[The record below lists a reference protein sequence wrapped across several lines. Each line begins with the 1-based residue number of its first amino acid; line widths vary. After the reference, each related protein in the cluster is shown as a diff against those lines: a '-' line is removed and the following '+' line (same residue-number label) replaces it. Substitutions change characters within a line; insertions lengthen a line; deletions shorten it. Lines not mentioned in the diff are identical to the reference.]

1 MILLRYTLRRLLL
14 MIVVLLGISILAFTI
29 THLIPSSPAAMW
41 IGERATQEQIDRVN
55 EEMGFN
61 KPIYVQY
68 WLYMKN
74 LSHGD
79 LGVSLRTKQPVRDE
93 LVRRFSATFE
103 LVTLSLFVAVL
114 VGVPLGILSATHKD
128 TWGDRISRLVSISGV
143 SLPSFFLAM
152 LLQLAFASN
161 LHIMPLQGRIDSEIL
176 SEYPFA
182 AVTGFYLIDP
192 LLAGNWIAFKSSL
205 SHLILPVFA
214 MAFTSLGIVTR
225 ISRSSMIEILTEDYV
240 RTAHA
245 YGLSRPLV
253 EYKYALKNALLPV
266 ITVLGLSY
274 GYMLGGTFF
283 IESMFDL
290 PGLGHFCYTSII
302 RNDFPAVMGVTLL
315 YAASFIL
322 VNLLVDLIYFA
333 IDPRIRLKP
342 KGN

>member
-1 MILLRYTLRRLLL
+1 MLLLRYTARRLLL
-14 MIVVLLGISILAFTI
+14 MAVVLLGISIVAFVI
-29 THLIPSSPAAMW
+29 THLIPSSPAALW
-41 IGERATQEQIDRVN
+41 IGDRATQEQIDRVN

-68 WLYMKN
+68 LLYMKN
-74 LSHGD
+74 LLQGD

-93 LVRRFSATFE
+93 LARRFSATFE
-103 LVTLSLFVAVL
+103 LVTLSLIVAVL

-152 LLQLAFASN
+152 LLQLAFASS
-161 LHIMPLQGRIDSEIL
+161 LHILPLQGRIDSEIL
-176 SEYPFA
+176 SEHPITTI
-182 AVTGFYLIDP
+182 TGFYLIDP
-192 LLAGNWIAFKSSL
+192 LLTGNWVAFKSSAQ
-205 SHLILPVFA
+205 HLILPVFA
-214 MAFTSLGIVTR
+214 LAFTSLGIVTR
-225 ISRSSMIEILTEDYV
+225 IARSSMVEILNEDYV

-253 EYKYALKNALLPV
+253 EYKYAFKNALLPV

-290 PGLGHFCYTSII
+290 PGLGHFGYNSII

-315 YAASFIL
+315 YATSFIL
-322 VNLLVDLIYFA
+322 VNLLVDLVYFA
-333 IDPRIRLKP
+333 VDPRIRLKP
-342 KGN
+342 KND